1 VARVRIAV
9 RDLSKT
15 FNQGPREVPA
25 VSGVSFDVHD
35 REFVAVVGPS
45 GCGKSSLMKLI
56 SGLHPPAARQ
66 KNRNSVYL
74 FFPGQNLIR

>member
-1 VARVRIAV
+1 VSRVRIAV

-45 GCGKSSLMKLI
+45 GCGKSTILNMMGSLVAPSAGRFSWMA
-56 SGLHPPAARQ
+56 SA
-66 KNRNSVYL
+66 
-74 FFPGQNLIR
+74 